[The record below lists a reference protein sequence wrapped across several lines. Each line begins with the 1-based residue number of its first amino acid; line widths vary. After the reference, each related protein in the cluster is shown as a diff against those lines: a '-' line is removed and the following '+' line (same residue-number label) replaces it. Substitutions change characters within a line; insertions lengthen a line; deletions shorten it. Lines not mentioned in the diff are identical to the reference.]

1 MLSSMGGL
9 IPDEDPIGKLRRI
22 IHYVSVLNKR

>member
-1 MLSSMGGL
+1 MLSGMDGL
-9 IPDEDPIGKLRRI
+9 IPDKDPIGKLRRI